1 VIVFISSVRRG
12 LEEERDALPGLIL
25 ALGHEA
31 RRFEDLTAQPL
42 PSREVCL
49 RGVQDADVY
58 LLLLGPHYGE
68 PVFDTGLSPTEE
80 EFVVARRRGIP
91 ILAFRKSG
99 ADPEPRQG
107 EFIRRVEEYAGGLFR
122 DTFEGTTDLQPK
134 VVAALRSVEKPSP
147 PLTWSSLD
155 QPLEAPWLHVVEQP
169 RHHGGHSAVLEAHVV
184 PVDSTVRI
192 AATTL
197 DALPRRLASLG
208 RDHELFGP
216 DEALKLQTE
225 PDEARAGTEERGGE
239 PGRGIRVRR
248 DGTVTVWSELDRD
261 DLGHILDPA
270 DLRTRLALA
279 LRLAGEVLPGGVERV
294 ALSVGLAP
302 ISFVAEG
309 SVTDLGRRSSATIG
323 MPAQDWVRSGPE
335 DSVPA
340 SAVGTAAEEIAEEL
354 AARLLQNFRA
364 VRR

>member
-31 RRFEDLTAQPL
+31 HRFEDLTAQAL

-80 EFVVARRRGIP
+80 EFVVARRRGMP
-91 ILAFRKSG
+91 ILVFRKSG
-99 ADPEPRQG
+99 VDPEPRQG

-147 PLTWSSLD
+147 PLTWSSLN
-155 QPLEAPWLHVVEQP
+155 QPLEAPWLHVVEQR
-169 RHHGGHSAVLEAHVV
+169 RHYGGHSAVLEAHVV

-208 RDHELFGP
+208 RDHELFVQMKPSSSRQNRTRPG
-216 DEALKLQTE
+216 
-225 PDEARAGTEERGGE
+225 
-239 PGRGIRVRR
+239 PGRKN
-248 DGTVTVWSELDRD
+248 
-261 DLGHILDPA
+261 
-270 DLRTRLALA
+270 
-279 LRLAGEVLPGGVERV
+279 AGESREGGSGFD
-294 ALSVGLAP
+294 AMAP
-302 ISFVAEG
+302 
-309 SVTDLGRRSSATIG
+309 
-323 MPAQDWVRSGPE
+323 
-335 DSVPA
+335 
-340 SAVGTAAEEIAEEL
+340 
-354 AARLLQNFRA
+354 
-364 VRR
+364 